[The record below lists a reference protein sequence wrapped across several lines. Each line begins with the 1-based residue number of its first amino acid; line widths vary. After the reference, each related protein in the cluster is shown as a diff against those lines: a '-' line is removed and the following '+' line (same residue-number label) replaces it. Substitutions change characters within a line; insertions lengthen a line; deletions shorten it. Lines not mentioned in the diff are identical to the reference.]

1 MFLVANIDGITILQ
15 MLFRDLYCQFWEF
28 SQVFQVFF
36 FFVFVFVTV
45 VVLGVVCFA
54 GYTDKLMD
62 QQSNL
67 KYTLHH
73 EFPILLKIRLE
84 GYLK

>member
-15 MLFRDLYCQFWEF
+15 MLFRYVYCQFWEV

-36 FFVFVFVTV
+36 FVFVTV
-45 VVLGVVCFA
+45 VVLGVVWFA
-54 GYTDKLMD
+54 GHTDKLMD

-73 EFPILLKIRLE
+73 EFPILWKIRLQS
-84 GYLK
+84 YLK